1 MPRLKKKTK
10 RKFKRG
16 GSSRSTPKST
26 APSVSTP
33 RKSKKSKKPL
43 SIKQLSKEELLV
55 SKTKKNVL
63 KKLNNMKRDEIMS
76 VFFPKISIEYETP
89 EIDEEFIKKNFEN
102 YSKGDI
108 IYEENI
114 ADLKKRDITKIN
126 SITIEGKP
134 KKEFK
139 DLNLYF
145 YKSTGSSRPGDNIE
159 GIYFPLNYFPSDD
172 KKIYLFQKDYG
183 IIRIKKPEDHYKI
196 KYELLSLSLTEKELK
211 KIEEEST
218 ELLKYGRF
226 ITEENALISKY
237 LSLLKCN

>member
-1 MPRLKKKTK
+1 MN
-10 RKFKRG
+10 FKEIQQLFNTIG
-16 GSSRSTPKST
+16 NLTEIEQEPYEF
-26 APSVSTP
+26 
-33 RKSKKSKKPL
+33 KP
-43 SIKQLSKEELLV
+43 
-55 SKTKKNVL
+55 
-63 KKLNNMKRDEIMS
+63 D
-76 VFFPKISIEYETP
+76 
-89 EIDEEFIKKNFEN
+89 FIKKNIRDKDNISTEV
-102 YSKGDI
+102 YKDI
-108 IYEENI
+108 V
-114 ADLKKRDITKIN
+114 LRDITKIN